1 MGTQNITQTAN
12 IGLNSYQ
19 NMSNAWGQYGQMGQ
33 QKTNYNQQV
42 QNAKDQASAA
52 KASGI
57 ATGIGTVGA
66 MAIAI

>member
-1 MGTQNITQTAN
+1 
-12 IGLNSYQ
+12 
-19 NMSNAWGQYGQMGQ
+19 MSNAWGQYGQMGQ

-52 KASGI
+52 KASGL
-57 ATGIGTVGA
+57 ATGAGTLGA